1 MTETTIGIDISKDRI
16 DVHRLPGGESRQFA
30 NDKTGLKAF
39 LRWLN
44 PGDEPP
50 ARIVFEATGA
60 YHRALER
67 RLAEAG
73 LPVVKVNP
81 RNARRFAEATGRL
94 AKTDRIDAALLA
106 KMGAVLALEARA
118 VPSQTLSDLKQ
129 MIVARQALIKDRTAA
144 RNRAKMMTIAI
155 LKRQNAERLK
165 QIERQLAALDAEI
178 EAQIAAEAD
187 LAERYAILRSIPGIA
202 NVTAAFLVAE
212 MDELGTLDHPQAA
225 SLAGV
230 APQTRQSGKWRG
242 RSFVQGGRSNVRHA
256 LYMPAL
262 VAIRFNEDLKTK
274 YDQLVAAGKPKKV
287 AITAIMRKLVVLANA
302 LLKKKRKWT
311 PKLA

>member
-1 MTETTIGIDISKDRI
+1 MTEITIGIDISKDRI

-30 NDKTGLKAF
+30 NDKTGRTAF

-44 PGDEPP
+44 PSDEPP

-67 RLAEAG
+67 QLAEAG

-106 KMGAVLALEARA
+106 RMGAVLALEVHA

-144 RNRAKMMTIAI
+144 RNRAEITTIGI
-155 LKRQNAERLK
+155 LKRQNAERLE
-165 QIERQLAALDAEI
+165 QIERQL
-178 EAQIAAEAD
+178 
-187 LAERYAILRSIPGIA
+187 
-202 NVTAAFLVAE
+202 TA
-212 MDELGTLDHPQAA
+212 MD
-225 SLAGV
+225 
-230 APQTRQSGKWRG
+230 R
-242 RSFVQGGRSNVRHA
+242 
-256 LYMPAL
+256 
-262 VAIRFNEDLKTK
+262 
-274 YDQLVAAGKPKKV
+274 
-287 AITAIMRKLVVLANA
+287 
-302 LLKKKRKWT
+302 
-311 PKLA
+311 